1 MSRSR
6 NNNPMRRR
14 RTRHRGE
21 ASANAASRTGA
32 EQRLVFPED
41 DAVEG
46 DEHDRR
52 GQRGAREEG
61 RDLGERDAT
70 RARDRKTVRAARDR
84 REGQA
89 GQPAPGGQRQRVAIT
104 RRQQGVLVV
113 GAAMPDRAHG
123 VDDEARRQR
132 VAAREAHLAGGAA
145 AEPTALLEQSGPG
158 RAVDSAVHSAA
169 AKQARVRGVHDRV
182 HVEAGDVVA
191 PEADAPAPALARVA
205 HASTLRTMSQRPSAP
220 RSASTARL
228 NARWSRRF
236 WIHRPMTKPASAM
249 PVSATDVAANA
260 VVSRPY
266 HATAPIWTS
275 L

>member
-1 MSRSR
+1 MACSCE
-6 NNNPMRRR
+6 
-14 RTRHRGE
+14 TRV
-21 ASANAASRTGA
+21 ASPSGVGA
-32 EQRLVFPED
+32 KQRLVFPEHR
-41 DAVEG
+41 AIEG
-46 DEHDRR
+46 DEKDRR
-52 GQRGAREEG
+52 RPRGPRQEG

-70 RARDRKTVRAARDR
+70 RARDRKAVHAARDR
-84 REGQA
+84 REREARKPAA
-89 GQPAPGGQRQRVAIT
+89 GGERQRVAIT

-113 GAAMPDRAHG
+113 GAAVPDRAHG
-123 VDDEARRQR
+123 VDDPARRQR
-132 VAAREAHLAGGAA
+132 VAVGEAHLAGRAA
-145 AEPTALLEQSGPG
+145 AEPTALLEKPGSG
-158 RAVDSAVHSAA
+158 RAVDGAVHTAA
-169 AKQARVRGVHDRV
+169 AEQARVRGVHDRV

-191 PEADAPAPALARVA
+191 PESDAPARALARVA

-236 WIHRPMTKPASAM
+236 WIHRPTTKPASAM
-249 PVSATDVAANA
+249 PVSATDVAASA